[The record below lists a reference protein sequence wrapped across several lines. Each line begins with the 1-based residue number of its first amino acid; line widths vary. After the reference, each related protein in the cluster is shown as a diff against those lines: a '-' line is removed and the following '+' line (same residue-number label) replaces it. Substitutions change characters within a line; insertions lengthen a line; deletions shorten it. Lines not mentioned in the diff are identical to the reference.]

1 VSNGNQTECQCTKG
15 HIGKRCELLVFEGL
29 GVLDVESLALGVS
42 DDGATVVGSSGK
54 SAIAWT
60 ASAGIHGL
68 EGVTGYNCKAIGVS
82 GDAAVPVGTC
92 LGSGTKARPVRW
104 VQGKVEDLDAQGTGS
119 EWVTGVNSDGSVVVG
134 YFVGTATTQTRAF
147 RWTASS
153 GVVEIPMLVSGQD
166 TYAFATTRDGS
177 TVVGQ
182 SGTAGFRW
190 SIGSNPQSLGTR
202 DSTALGVNADGS
214 VIVGQM
220 PNDGGNAHA
229 FRWTQAEGL
238 VDLGVLS
245 SDLETHAYDV
255 NADGSVI
262 VGESGP
268 EEQGEALLWTKS
280 GGLQP
285 LKTVLAN
292 SGADLTG
299 WTVGTATSVSSNGK
313 VIVGYGTHNG
323 HTEGWIAR
331 LP

>member
-1 VSNGNQTECQCTKG
+1 
-15 HIGKRCELLVFEGL
+15 
-29 GVLDVESLALGVS
+29 
-42 DDGATVVGSSGK
+42 
-54 SAIAWT
+54 
-60 ASAGIHGL
+60 
-68 EGVTGYNCKAIGVS
+68 
-82 GDAAVPVGTC
+82 
-92 LGSGTKARPVRW
+92 
-104 VQGKVEDLDAQGTGS
+104 
-119 EWVTGVNSDGSVVVG
+119 
-134 YFVGTATTQTRAF
+134 
-147 RWTASS
+147 
-153 GVVEIPMLVSGQD
+153 MLVSGQD

-285 LKTVLAN
+285 LKT
-292 SGADLTG
+292 
-299 WTVGTATSVSSNGK
+299 
-313 VIVGYGTHNG
+313 Y
-323 HTEGWIAR
+323 
-331 LP
+331 